1 MSSKPPAPRRTGLA
15 ALRGWFGLVVI
26 VAVLVVLRLLLSLF
40 TQFGDTLYVS
50 DAAAIAELQAVG
62 RRARA
67 LHGAHRRGEP
77 LHVDPPCSLVPY
89 GTGYGRHDLCN
100 LSAISALSD
109 SRLSPADAEPPCLV
123 VSVGINK
130 DFSFDQDIHRMHGCE
145 GVAFDPSIT
154 HPSILNG
161 TKLRFLQLGLRA
173 PSHLEYGS
181 TWDSIN
187 FATFRAA
194 LGHRHLAVLKV
205 DCEGCEYQMYRDI
218 VAAQYPDFFRTI
230 DQVAFEVHAYSKF
243 AATDAL
249 ALDLGRMYVLMR
261 RSGLTLVSA
270 VLTACGDSSGYLCD
284 NAVFKEA
291 GYPCT
296 RVGCQDL
303 GFARLPQT
311 NSKTRD

>member
-145 GVAFDPSIT
+145 GVAFDLHHAPVNPQRHKTAISAAWASRSEPSRIRFNLGFDQLCDF
-154 HPSILNG
+154 PSSPG
-161 TKLRFLQLGLRA
+161 TSPSGGPESGLRR
-173 PSHLEYGS
+173 L
-181 TWDSIN
+181 
-187 FATFRAA
+187 R
-194 LGHRHLAVLKV
+194 
-205 DCEGCEYQMYRDI
+205 
-218 VAAQYPDFFRTI
+218 
-230 DQVAFEVHAYSKF
+230 
-243 AATDAL
+243 
-249 ALDLGRMYVLMR
+249 
-261 RSGLTLVSA
+261 VSD
-270 VLTACGDSSGYLCD
+270 VS
-284 NAVFKEA
+284 
-291 GYPCT
+291 
-296 RVGCQDL
+296 
-303 GFARLPQT
+303 
-311 NSKTRD
+311 